1 MADFYVYLHRRRDDG
16 AVFYVGKG
24 SGYRATVMQRRNAL
38 WCATRDAAGGV
49 LVEYAATGL
58 DEDLAG
64 LVEAE
69 LIAKLK
75 RAGVS
80 LANMTSGG
88 CGGMSGFKFAA
99 ASIEARAAKQRGQR
113 RPSVSAALSGKP
125 KSAEHRLKLSVAKLG
140 KRPRGETREKMS
152 QRRRGIPVPM
162 LCCLKCGAE
171 VSILNAGRWH
181 LGACRKG

>member
-1 MADFYVYLHRRRDDG
+1 MAEFYVYLHRRRDDG

-24 SGYRATVMQRRNAL
+24 SGYRATVMQRRSAL
-38 WCATRDAAGGV
+38 WLAARNSAGGV

-69 LIAKLK
+69 LIAKLR

-88 CGGMSGFKFAA
+88 CGGLSGFKFAM
-99 ASIEARAAKQRGQR
+99 ASVEARAAKQRGQH
-113 RPSVSAALSGKP
+113 RPSVSAALSGRP
-125 KSAEHRLKLSVAKLG
+125 KSPDHRLKLSLAKLG
-140 KRPRGETREKMS
+140 KRPTDETREKMS
-152 QRRRGIPVPM
+152 ARRRCMPIPMV
-162 LCCLKCGAE
+162 CCLSCRAE